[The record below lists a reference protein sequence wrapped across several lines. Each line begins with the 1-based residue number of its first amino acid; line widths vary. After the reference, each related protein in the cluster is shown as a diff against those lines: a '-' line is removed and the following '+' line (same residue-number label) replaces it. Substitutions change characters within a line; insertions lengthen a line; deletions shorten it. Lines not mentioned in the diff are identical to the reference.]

1 MILLFI
7 KPFENLLIAA
17 VILHQGHITLRHE
30 RGDSMLVHHLLTAVA
45 VNHDGKIVKSFD
57 RSTDLKA
64 VCKVY
69 RGRNVLFAQL
79 VQERVLDVN
88 GLVH

>member
-1 MILLFI
+1 MSPIQC
-7 KPFENLLIAA
+7 LLIAV

-30 RGDSMLVHHLLTAVA
+30 RGDCMLVHHLLTAVA
-45 VNHDGKIVKSFD
+45 VNYDGKIIKSFD
-57 RSTDLKA
+57 GPTDLKA

-69 RGRNVLFAQL
+69 RGRNVLFTQL